1 MRICFDMDGTIAGLY
16 QVEGWLAYL
25 EAEDTTPYKAAKVLV
40 KMNTLARRLN
50 TLQAQGHKLVIISW
64 TSKSGSK
71 AYNKAVA
78 EVKRAWLAKHLPS
91 VRWDEINII
100 NYGTNKANFAESAQD
115 ILFDDE
121 AKNRD
126 AWTGRAYDVD
136 NILGVLKAL

>member
-1 MRICFDMDGTIAGLY
+1 MRICFDMDGTIANFYG
-16 QVEGWLAYL
+16 VEGWLAYL
-25 EAEDTTPYKAAKVLV
+25 EAEDTTPYKEAKVLV
-40 KMNTLARRLN
+40 KMNILARRLN

-64 TSKSGSK
+64 TSKSGSE

-100 NYGTNKANFAESAQD
+100 NYGTNKANFAKSAQD
-115 ILFDDE
+115 VLFDDE

-136 NILGVLKAL
+136 NILSVLKAL